1 MYDSDAAEMKCFD
14 WGDSAGFLLSILN
27 LKHFLSFFFF
37 FEIFFFFFAG
47 KMLKFPKMYLI
58 SENGM
63 HLDLADQDT

>member
-27 LKHFLSFFFF
+27 LKHFLRFFFLRL
-37 FEIFFFFFAG
+37 FFFGGENAQ
-47 KMLKFPKMYLI
+47 I
-58 SENGM
+58 SKDVFDFWEWM